1 MKTGS
6 GSCPNGPE
14 AVPDT
19 VYEPFFQPLE
29 PTTAM
34 REIRIP
40 AESILTL
47 RTTLKADVGAQAA
60 TLALQKAGHDAGDA
74 VIRSMEGDSPLDQTP
89 ESGFWTRLSDQ
100 FDTMGWGTVEHEA
113 VHPGVGAL
121 TARDW
126 FEVDPAA
133 STPTCPFSTGIL
145 SRILGHVAGEDVA
158 VMVVPC
164 DTDTAGCC
172 RFLFG
177 AGPVLQQVYAG
188 MQQSGELETALNAL
202 G

>member
-1 MKTGS
+1 MAS
-6 GSCPNGPE
+6 N
-14 AVPDT
+14 
-19 VYEPFFQPLE
+19 
-29 PTTAM
+29 

-40 AESILTL
+40 AASVLVLRSTL
-47 RTTLKADVGAQAA
+47 RSEVGAHAA
-60 TLALQKAGHDAGDA
+60 TVALQKAGHAAGDA
-74 VIRSMEGDSPLDQTP
+74 LFTRLEGDAPEQTP
-89 ESGFWTRLSDQ
+89 QSTFWSRLSGL
-100 FDTMGWGTVEHEA
+100 FKEMGWGTVRHED

-121 TARDW
+121 VASDW

-133 STPTCPFSTGIL
+133 ATPTCPFSTGVL
-145 SRILGHVAGEDVA
+145 SNILGRVAGQDVA

-164 DTDTAGCC
+164 EDGEDGCC

-188 MQQSGELETALNAL
+188 LREGTELDATLAAL